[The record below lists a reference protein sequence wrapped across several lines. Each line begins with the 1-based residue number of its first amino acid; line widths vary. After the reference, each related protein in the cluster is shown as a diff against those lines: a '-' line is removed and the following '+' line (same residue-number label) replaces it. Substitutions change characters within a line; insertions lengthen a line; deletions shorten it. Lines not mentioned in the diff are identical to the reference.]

1 MKSGA
6 DSKLREGAGVFAIV
20 LVAVVAIAAC
30 LTIPA
35 GILYFAVTMALNAL
49 YVTYD
54 AVPLLVCCYGAVVV
68 FFYLKSCGR

>member
-6 DSKLREGAGVFAIV
+6 DNKLREGAGIV
-20 LVAVVAIAAC
+20 AVALVAAVAVAAC

-54 AVPLLVCCYGAVVV
+54 AVPLLVCCYGAVIV
-68 FFYLKSCGR
+68 FYYLKSCGR